1 MYVRSADEDEK
12 KKGRIFMIAILAVLV
27 LVFVGYNVYRYP
39 AMSRSLSDESL
50 GQEEVNRL
58 RDELA
63 EQEDKQ
69 VLVAYFSYFG
79 NTRTVAEALREE
91 TGADLLEIQPET
103 PYPEDYDE
111 CGEVALEER
120 DSNARPAIANLPE
133 SIEEYDTILVGYP
146 IWWHTAPM
154 IIGTFLESYD
164 LTGKDVYPFTQSASM
179 AQSSLTIPLPLSVK
193 TPEMPR
199 YMTGCLRRPQIR
211 RPLTG
216 IFPKMSWYRKQV

>member
-1 MYVRSADEDEK
+1 MKMKK

-39 AMSRSLSDESL
+39 AMFRSLSDESL

-69 VLVAYFSYFG
+69 VLVAYFSYSG

-91 TGADLLEIQPET
+91 TGGDLLEIQPET

-133 SIEEYDTILVGYP
+133 SIEEYDTILVGYNR
-146 IWWHTAPM
+146 
-154 IIGTFLESYD
+154 L
-164 LTGKDVYPFTQSASM
+164 
-179 AQSSLTIPLPLSVK
+179 
-193 TPEMPR
+193 
-199 YMTGCLRRPQIR
+199 
-211 RPLTG
+211 
-216 IFPKMSWYRKQV
+216 

>member
-1 MYVRSADEDEK
+1 MKMKK

-39 AMSRSLSDESL
+39 AMFRSLSDESL

-69 VLVAYFSYFG
+69 VLVAYFSYSG

-91 TGADLLEIQPET
+91 TGGELLEIQPET

-111 CGEVALEER
+111 CGDVALEER

-179 AQSSLTIPLPLSVK
+179 DTEQFDNSIAFVRENAGDATVYDGLFAEATDTEAIDGYLSENELV
-193 TPEMPR
+193 
-199 YMTGCLRRPQIR
+199 
-211 RPLTG
+211 
-216 IFPKMSWYRKQV
+216 

>member
-1 MYVRSADEDEK
+1 MKMKK

-69 VLVAYFSYFG
+69 VLVAYFSYSG

-91 TGADLLEIQPET
+91 TGGDLLEIQPET

-133 SIEEYDTILVGYP
+133 SIEEYDTILVGYNR
-146 IWWHTAPM
+146 
-154 IIGTFLESYD
+154 L
-164 LTGKDVYPFTQSASM
+164 
-179 AQSSLTIPLPLSVK
+179 
-193 TPEMPR
+193 
-199 YMTGCLRRPQIR
+199 
-211 RPLTG
+211 
-216 IFPKMSWYRKQV
+216 

>member
-1 MYVRSADEDEK
+1 MKK

-69 VLVAYFSYFG
+69 VLVAYFSYSG

-91 TGADLLEIQPET
+91 TGGDLLEIQPET

-179 AQSSLTIPLPLSVK
+179 DTEQFDNSIAFVRENAGDAMVYDGLFAEATDTEAIDGYLSENELV
-193 TPEMPR
+193 
-199 YMTGCLRRPQIR
+199 
-211 RPLTG
+211 
-216 IFPKMSWYRKQV
+216 

>member
-1 MYVRSADEDEK
+1 MKMKK

-69 VLVAYFSYFG
+69 VLVAYFSYSG

-91 TGADLLEIQPET
+91 TGGDLLEIQPET

-179 AQSSLTIPLPLSVK
+179 DTEQFDNSIAFVRENAGDATVYDGLFAEATDTEAIDGYLSENELV
-193 TPEMPR
+193 
-199 YMTGCLRRPQIR
+199 
-211 RPLTG
+211 
-216 IFPKMSWYRKQV
+216 

>member
-1 MYVRSADEDEK
+1 MKMKK

-69 VLVAYFSYFG
+69 VLVAYFSYSG

-179 AQSSLTIPLPLSVK
+179 DTEQFDNSIAFVRENAGDATVYDGLFAEATDTEAIDGYLSENELV
-193 TPEMPR
+193 
-199 YMTGCLRRPQIR
+199 
-211 RPLTG
+211 
-216 IFPKMSWYRKQV
+216 

>member
-1 MYVRSADEDEK
+1 MKMKK

-39 AMSRSLSDESL
+39 AMFRSLSDESL

-69 VLVAYFSYFG
+69 VLVAYFSYSG

-91 TGADLLEIQPET
+91 TGGELLEIQPET

-111 CGEVALEER
+111 CGDVALEER

-179 AQSSLTIPLPLSVK
+179 YTEQFDNSIAFVRENAGDATVYDGLFAEATDTEAIDGYLSENGLV
-193 TPEMPR
+193 
-199 YMTGCLRRPQIR
+199 
-211 RPLTG
+211 
-216 IFPKMSWYRKQV
+216 